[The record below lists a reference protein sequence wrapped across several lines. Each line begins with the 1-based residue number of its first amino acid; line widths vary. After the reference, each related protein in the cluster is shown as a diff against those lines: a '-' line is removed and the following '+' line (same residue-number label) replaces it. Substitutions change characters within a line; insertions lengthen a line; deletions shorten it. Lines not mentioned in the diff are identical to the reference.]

1 VTAEID
7 VINESWNVD
16 SSSNNVA
23 DSIGLMVYE
32 GTQALQYVK
41 NFAQGADQ
49 WEGFPIKVRLSCK
62 NITHLIGIPNDCINL
77 NLDF

>member
-49 WEGFPIKVRLSCK
+49 WEGFPIKVRLLYK
-62 NITHLIGIPNDCINL
+62 NITHLIGIMTA
-77 NLDF
+77 

>member
-1 VTAEID
+1 MTAEID

-49 WEGFPIKVRLSCK
+49 WEGFPIKVRLLCK
-62 NITHLIGIPNDCINL
+62 NITHLFGIL
-77 NLDF
+77 TA